1 MEIFLVVMWCI
12 CLFFN
17 GANMSTS
24 IDKGNYF
31 SAVMWSLCGILLG
44 PLLVLEF
51 VLVF

>member
-12 CLFFN
+12 CIFFS

-31 SAVMWSLCGILLG
+31 SAVIWSLCGILWT
-44 PLLVLEF
+44 VCF
-51 VLVF
+51 VLKMMGV

>member
-31 SAVMWSLCGILLG
+31 SAVMWSLCGILWAVCI
-44 PLLVLEF
+44 VLK
-51 VLVF
+51 VAGV